1 MLRGFLAAKWVDA
14 IEASGSNHPE
24 RRMAT
29 LQRLIWAEWVEPIW
43 KTRNDILHGG
53 TNQTNREE
61 NDRLAER
68 MLWYMNHKEE
78 VLTHHDQFLARF
90 DMITVNKLRR
100 KTKREW
106 VRQLD
111 VARLAY
117 EREKHQKG
125 LGQSTLHRY
134 FGVVAP
140 STDPS
145 AEAVT

>member
-1 MLRGFLAAKWVDA
+1 MV
-14 IEASGSNHPE
+14 S
-24 RRMAT
+24 
-29 LQRLIWAEWVEPIW
+29 LQRLIWAKWVEPIW

-53 TNQTNREE
+53 KINANTEE
-61 NDRLAER
+61 NEWLAEQI
-68 MLWYMNHKEE
+68 LWYMNHKEE

-90 DMITVNKLRR
+90 DMMTVHKLQR

-117 EREKHQKG
+117 ERERLQKG

-140 STDPS
+140 TTDPS